1 MLWFVGMGIS
11 GTESIPMGGA
21 AALRGADVIY
31 AEQFTSPAPRPAS
44 SSGNAGGLT
53 ALARDIVGGSGRGG
67 GGDGDGGSSS
77 RAEIR
82 DAKRWMVEDGAQIL
96 REAESRNV
104 VLLSYGD
111 PLVATTHAELLCRA
125 ARQGIGT
132 RVIHASSAPYSVVGQ
147 CGLHHYKMGRTATV
161 MRDQK
166 SMTTPYYTIYKNL
179 VERCHTMLLLE
190 YDREGTELDGP
201 GDFFLEPADALRLL
215 LNTEEG
221 QQRGVVYGDTYAIV
235 ASRVGFGDRQ
245 QRIVAGKV
253 SSLVAREG
261 FGSPP
266 HSVIIP
272 GRLHFTEADALA
284 TLAECIDPP
293 PRADGDS
300 ARPQERG
307 EDAPWRG
314 GPNAPARIAEQ
325 MIAKYAP
332 MIRRSIEE
340 VSARC
345 AGDSAMNKILENA
358 RLYVDDAEDFIRKEG
373 HGDVAVLSIGYAD
386 GLADALRLLKGLETG
401 DRADEAKAE
410 L

>member
-1 MLWFVGMGIS
+1 MLWLVGMGIS

-31 AEQFTSPAPRPAS
+31 AEQFTSPTPRTVSPD
-44 SSGNAGGLT
+44 NTDGLT
-53 ALARDIVGGSGRGG
+53 ALARDIVGGGD
-67 GGDGDGGSSS
+67 GDGDGGGSSSRS

-96 REAESRNV
+96 KEAESSNV

-125 ARQGIGT
+125 ARQGIDT
-132 RVIHASSAPYSVVGQ
+132 RVIHASSAPSSVVGQ
-147 CGLHHYKMGRTATV
+147 CGLHHYKMGRMATV
-161 MRDQK
+161 MRDPK

-190 YDREGTELDGP
+190 YDREGTELAGP
-201 GDFFLEPADALRLL
+201 GDFFLEPADALRML
-215 LNTEEG
+215 LNAEEG
-221 QQRGVVYGDTYAIV
+221 QQRGVVCGDTYAIV

-272 GRLHFTEADALA
+272 GRLHFTEADALDA
-284 TLAECIDPP
+284 LAECIDPP
-293 PRADGDS
+293 PRADGDL
-300 ARPQERG
+300 ARPQEG

-325 MIAKYAP
+325 MVAKYAP

-345 AGDSAMNKILENA
+345 AGDSAMSGILENA
-358 RLYVDDAEDFIRKEG
+358 RLYVNDAEDFIRKEG

-401 DRADEAKAE
+401 DRADEAKVE

>member
-1 MLWFVGMGIS
+1 MLWLVGMGIS
-11 GTESIPMGGA
+11 GAESIPMGGA
-21 AALRGADVIY
+21 TALRGADVIY
-31 AEQFTSPAPRPAS
+31 AEQFTSPTPRTVSPD
-44 SSGNAGGLT
+44 NTDGLT
-53 ALARDIVGGSGRGG
+53 ALARDIAGG
-67 GGDGDGGSSS
+67 GGDDGGGSSSRS

-96 REAESRNV
+96 KEAESRNV

-125 ARQGIGT
+125 ARQGIDT
-132 RVIHASSAPYSVVGQ
+132 RVIHASSAPSSVVGQ
-147 CGLHHYKMGRTATV
+147 CGLHHYKMGRMATV
-161 MRDQK
+161 MRDPK

-179 VERCHTMLLLE
+179 IERCHTMLLLE

-201 GDFFLEPADALRLL
+201 GDFFLEPADALRML
-215 LNTEEG
+215 LNAEEG

-293 PRADGDS
+293 PRADGDL
-300 ARPQERG
+300 ARRPQEG
-307 EDAPWRG
+307 EEDAPWRG

-325 MIAKYAP
+325 MVAKYAP

-345 AGDSAMNKILENA
+345 AGDSAMSGILENA
-358 RLYVDDAEDFIRKEG
+358 RLYVNDAEDFIRKEG

>member
-1 MLWFVGMGIS
+1 MLWLVGMGIS

-31 AEQFTSPAPRPAS
+31 AEQFTSPTPRTESTDSAS
-44 SSGNAGGLT
+44 GLT
-53 ALARDIVGGSGRGG
+53 ALARDIVGGVAGG
-67 GGDGDGGSSS
+67 VDNGG

-82 DAKRWMVEDGAQIL
+82 DAKRWMVEDGARIL
-96 REAESRNV
+96 KEAESRNV

-132 RVIHASSAPYSVVGQ
+132 RVIHASSAPSSVVGQ
-147 CGLHHYKMGRTATV
+147 CGLHHYKMGRMATV
-161 MRDQK
+161 MRDPK

-179 VERCHTMLLLE
+179 IERCHTMLLLE

-201 GDFFLEPADALRLL
+201 GDFFLEPADALRML
-215 LNTEEG
+215 LNAEEG

-293 PRADGDS
+293 PRADGDL
-300 ARPQERG
+300 ARRPQEG
-307 EDAPWRG
+307 EEDAPWRG

-325 MIAKYAP
+325 MVAKYAP

-345 AGDSAMNKILENA
+345 AGDSAMSGILENA
-358 RLYVDDAEDFIRKEG
+358 RLYVNDAEDFIRKEG

>member
-1 MLWFVGMGIS
+1 MLWLVGMGIS

-31 AEQFTSPAPRPAS
+31 AEQFTSPTPRTES
-44 SSGNAGGLT
+44 TDSAGGLT
-53 ALARDIVGGSGRGG
+53 ALARDIVGGVAGG
-67 GGDGDGGSSS
+67 VANGG

-82 DAKRWMVEDGAQIL
+82 DAKRWMVEDGARIL
-96 REAESRNV
+96 KEAESRNV

-132 RVIHASSAPYSVVGQ
+132 RVIHASSAPSSVVGQ
-147 CGLHHYKMGRTATV
+147 CGLHHYKMGRMATV
-161 MRDQK
+161 MRDPK

-179 VERCHTMLLLE
+179 IERCHTMLLLE

-201 GDFFLEPADALRLL
+201 GDFFLEPADALRML
-215 LNTEEG
+215 LNAEEG

-293 PRADGDS
+293 PRADGDL
-300 ARPQERG
+300 ARRPQEG
-307 EDAPWRG
+307 EEDAPWRG

-325 MIAKYAP
+325 MVAKYAP

-345 AGDSAMNKILENA
+345 AGDSAMSGILENA
-358 RLYVDDAEDFIRKEG
+358 RLYVNDAEDFIRKEG

>member
-11 GTESIPMGGA
+11 GAESIPMGGA
-21 AALRGADVIY
+21 TALRGADVIY
-31 AEQFTSPAPRPAS
+31 AEQFTSPTPRPAS
-44 SSGNAGGLT
+44 SSDNAGGLT
-53 ALARDIVGGSGRGG
+53 ALVRDIVGGGGR
-67 GGDGDGGSSS
+67 GDGGDNGG
-77 RAEIR
+77 RNNCAEIR

-96 REAESRNV
+96 KEAESRNV

-111 PLVATTHAELLCRA
+111 PLVATTHTELLCRA
-125 ARQGIGT
+125 ARQGIDT
-132 RVIHASSAPYSVVGQ
+132 RVIHASSAPYSAVGQ

-190 YDREGTELDGP
+190 YDREGTEMDGP
-201 GDFFLEPADALRLL
+201 GDFFLEPADALRML

-221 QQRGVVYGDTYAIV
+221 QQRGVVCGDTYAIV

-272 GRLHFTEADALA
+272 GRLHFTETDALA

-293 PRADGDS
+293 PRADGDP
-300 ARPQERG
+300 AQPREG
-307 EDAPWRG
+307 GDAPRRG

-332 MIRRSIEE
+332 MIRKSIEE

-345 AGDSAMNKILENA
+345 AGDSAMNEILENA

-401 DRADEAKAE
+401 DRADGAKAE